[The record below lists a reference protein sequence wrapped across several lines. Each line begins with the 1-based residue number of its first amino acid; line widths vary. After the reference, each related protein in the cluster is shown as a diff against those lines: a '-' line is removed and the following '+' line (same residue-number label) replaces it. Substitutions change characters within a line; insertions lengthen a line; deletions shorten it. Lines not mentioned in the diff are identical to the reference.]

1 MISRVVEISC
11 TVGDAQRSRGSGLL
25 IAPGVVLTAAHVVDE
40 SEPEGIRVRR
50 ADTEDP
56 RDWITATARILP
68 ADADLDA
75 ALVLLDPTALSS
87 HQPDGDEEPPDIA
100 HIDVDEPLPFRA
112 IGFPSVQATEAF
124 RAEEH
129 WDLEDVRGVT
139 APYSAGRQTLLSLD
153 VTSSRPVHGRRA
165 RRRNDSGWA
174 GLSGAAVWTSGLL
187 VGVIVTDNGEFDGG
201 GRLEAVPVTRLLADR
216 DLQPHLPATWEH
228 SGARRISNLTSFSV
242 GTGQAIRIRSAQ
254 RSFSSQV
261 QENLRTS
268 LTALLH
274 VEYQLVPF
282 TGRSAELA
290 QLTAWC
296 ATPARVSYAVLSGP
310 GGSGKTRLAA
320 ELCRHAAAD
329 GWVAGIGTFAAEP
342 AQTRLEA
349 VRRPVLIVMDY
360 VDSTPDTAAELLLG
374 CLTGGARHP
383 VRVVFLARSAPAFL
397 PRLHAAMGLESHD
410 PALDLRLSQLELDGA
425 ARYQHYLA
433 ARHAFS
439 RLKGLPEP
447 DEPMPPGAI
456 PEAVPAS
463 PPEPPADLAP
473 WLRVLSTPLLLHARA
488 LLDLLPPSATTE
500 ARAVGATPADRH
512 DIDDLL
518 DRLLDREDREFW
530 APTLHRHGLDSSGP
544 RMDVF
549 AVATFAGA
557 DTDDD
562 ARLVLNQV
570 GALRDDH
577 ARAERLLQLLRETYG
592 GSPLPSVRPDLLG
605 ERLIARR
612 LIARDQVA
620 GLFGDVDRVGQR
632 SRMLEVLLR
641 MTASPSSAAAEPAR
655 RVLTQLLDERLPEL
669 ARQANDPLPDG
680 STPTSDAYL
689 FAARIAT
696 ALEQIEVPRAAAE
709 ASTVAFRAQARLHK
723 LAATVLHQ
731 AATHYQQTDDTARAI
746 RLLQDTTN
754 AYLRL
759 GRPDAATQSSDEAI
773 GYLRRAPQLGQNN
786 QLGRLLSTTSLVRMG
801 TGNVEAAIE
810 TGQQAV
816 ALAEAASRDDP
827 DGHLAALAE
836 ARRHLALAYLA
847 AGQHSAAVATL
858 HEAVHQP
865 GLLPP
870 LEAGR
875 LRLAYAMALLG
886 TADLPGALS
895 QAAQAVDRFRTAT
908 PPHPVEMSA
917 ASVILA
923 NLRALAGELEEAERE
938 IAVAVAIADTAAD
951 SDDDDVRFNRASVR
965 LSAGS
970 LLLQV
975 DQVTARRYLQEA
987 RRMFQDLSGELPDQF
1002 EFAYAMTRLAYAE
1015 ALYQLDDV
1023 DEALKEVRAADAMVE
1038 DLYARHPRRMYVLP
1052 VIAAKT
1058 RASLYFGL
1066 GRLPEAAEAISD
1078 AIDRLAELDP
1088 IGGRAH
1094 LGELYTLL
1102 ALLRLESEEFRE
1114 ALPAAE
1120 RAVAEFQRLSEDEPR
1135 TYLVQLLSAHLL
1147 QLAAAV
1153 RLSDEGFETEAD
1165 DSVRRLTD
1173 SLRDQARTDESRQCL
1188 ALVLY
1193 LRARVRYA
1201 QGELDEAIVLA
1212 QEALGVFE
1220 VMSPLFPGY
1229 HDDRR
1234 TVSTELDDWLRERDG
1249 GRTDGVASSA
1259 GSQPDTL
1266 GMLVVAPDPQQR
1278 RHRVVLG
1285 RHANQLVAAVE
1296 FRPVLVLGPQRS
1308 RKTTSMVI
1316 PTLLEWDGPAVVTSI
1331 RTDVL
1336 SGTVRQRAAMGEV
1349 AVFEP
1354 TERLVHGALVRKWNP
1369 IDDCRTWEGTVLTAR
1384 SLVEAGRLTGRSGL
1398 RDEQFWYNLA
1408 NQLLEALLFAAA
1420 ATGCTMADVHRWVK
1434 TMDTAEVSARLTV
1447 ALRYSDDGSNAVRA
1461 FAGIRALAPQTMT
1474 SVYATATTL
1483 LTAYSSAAVRRNSES
1498 DFQVDDFFDGRA
1510 NTLYLCAPP
1519 EDQRLLAPIFTMLIQ
1534 RVIAEAYRRHNSG
1547 QRQLPLLLLLDEA
1560 GNIARL
1566 ENLDTLATSAAGT
1579 DIQLVTVFHDLAQ
1592 MEAMYGEYRANS
1604 IANNHSALLL
1614 LPGNRDQRSQ
1624 QLYRSLLSDDLVLGA
1639 RHRSLRQL
1647 MPGTALC
1654 VYDHLSADV
1663 ITLRSS
1669 SHDRDLRDHAG
1680 PSVVG
1685 DEDFAPLLAFNAGP
1699 HADLNRYGLRDT

>member
-1 MISRVVEISC
+1 MINRVVEISC
-11 TVGDAQRSRGSGLL
+11 TVDGRPSRGTGLL
-25 IAPGVVLTAAHVVDE
+25 IAPGVVLTAAHVVDGA
-40 SEPEGIRVRR
+40 EPADIEVRR

-56 RDWITATARILP
+56 RAWTTATARILS
-68 ADADLDA
+68 ADPDLDA
-75 ALVLLDPTALSS
+75 AVVLLDTIWD
-87 HQPDGDEEPPDIA
+87 HVDGDEEPIEIA

-112 IGFPSVQATEAF
+112 IGFPDVQTAEPVH
-124 RAEEH
+124 AEERR
-129 WDLEDVRGVT
+129 DLEDVRGVT
-139 APYSAGRQTLLSLD
+139 APYSADRQKLLSLD
-153 VTSSRPVHGRRA
+153 VTSARPLNVRPA
-165 RRRNDSGWA
+165 RRRDESGWA
-174 GLSGAAVWTSGLL
+174 GLSGAAVWSSGLL
-187 VGVIVTDNGEFDGG
+187 VGVIVTDNRAFDGG
-201 GRLEAVPVTRLLADR
+201 SRLEAVPVTRLLADR
-216 DLQPHLPATWEH
+216 DLQEHLPRSWEH
-228 SGARRISNLTSFSV
+228 TGARRISNLLSFSV
-242 GTGQAIRIRSAQ
+242 GNGQVIRIRAAH
-254 RSFSSQV
+254 RSFGPQLR
-261 QENLRTS
+261 ENLRTS

-282 TGRSAELA
+282 TGRSVEFA
-290 QLTAWC
+290 QLRQWC
-296 ATPARVSYAVLSGP
+296 AAPARVSYAVVSGP
-310 GGSGKTRLAA
+310 AGSGKTRLAA
-320 ELCRHAAAD
+320 ELCRQAAAD
-329 GWVAGIGTFAAEP
+329 GWVAGIANFTTEP
-342 AQTRLEA
+342 AQTRLDA
-349 VRRPVLIVMDY
+349 VPRPVLIVVDY
-360 VDSTPDTAAELLLG
+360 VDNTPDTAADLLLG

-383 VRVVFLARSAPAFL
+383 VRIVFLARSATAFL

-410 PALDLRLSQLELDGA
+410 PALDLRLAQQQLDDV
-425 ARYQHYLA
+425 ARYQHYLV
-433 ARHAFS
+433 ARAAFS
-439 RLKGLPEP
+439 RLRGLPEP
-447 DEPMPPGAI
+447 DQPTGSATTDL
-456 PEAVPAS
+456 AAPA
-463 PPEPPADLAP
+463 EPPADLVP

-488 LLDLLPPSATTE
+488 LLDLLPPPAPTE
-500 ARAVGATPADRH
+500 AAAVAASPADRH

-530 APTLHRHGLDSSGP
+530 APTLLRHGLDSSGP

-557 DTDDD
+557 DTDDEARFLLDQVDTLRGDD
-562 ARLVLNQV
+562 ARV
-570 GALRDDH
+570 
-577 ARAERLLQLLRETYG
+577 ERLLQHLRETYG
-592 GSPLPSVRPDLLG
+592 GAPLPSVRPDLLG
-605 ERLIARR
+605 ERLIARQ
-612 LIARDQVA
+612 LIARDQVPR
-620 GLFGDVDRVGQR
+620 LFGDVDRVGQR

-641 MTASPSSAAAEPAR
+641 MLASPSTAAAQSAR
-655 RVLTQLLDERLPEL
+655 QVLTRLLDERLPEL
-669 ARQANDPLPDG
+669 ARQVNDPLPDG

-709 ASTVAFRAQARLHK
+709 ASTVTFRSQARLHK
-723 LAATVLHQ
+723 LAAAVLHQ
-731 AATHYQQTDDTARAI
+731 AATHYQQTDDPARAI

-759 GRPDAATQSSDEAI
+759 GQPDAATQSSDEAL
-773 GYLRRAPQLGQNN
+773 GYLRRAPQLGQDN

-810 TGQQAV
+810 TGRQAV

-847 AGQHSAAVATL
+847 AGQHRAAVTTL

-865 GLLPP
+865 GLLPS

-875 LRLAYAMALLG
+875 LRMAYAMALLA

-908 PPHPVEMSA
+908 PPRPVEMSA
-917 ASVILA
+917 ASMLLA
-923 NLRALAGELEEAERE
+923 NLRALAGELEEAQHEVE
-938 IAVAVAIADTAAD
+938 VAITIAD
-951 SDDDDVRFNRASVR
+951 SAPDDHDDEVRFNRASIR
-965 LSAGS
+965 LGAGS

-975 DQVTARRYLQEA
+975 DQEAARRYLREA
-987 RRMFQDLSGELPDQF
+987 RQIFQELSGELPDQF
-1002 EFAYAMTRLAYAE
+1002 EFAYAMTRIAYAE

-1023 DEALKEVRAADAMVE
+1023 DAALREIRAADAMVE

-1058 RASLYFGL
+1058 RAALYFGL
-1066 GRLPEAAEAISD
+1066 DRLPEAVDAISG
-1078 AIDRLAELDP
+1078 AIDRLTDLDP

-1102 ALLRLESEEFRE
+1102 GLLRLETEEFRA
-1114 ALPAAE
+1114 ALQAAE
-1120 RAVAEFQRLSEDEPR
+1120 RAVTEFQRLSEDEPR
-1135 TYLVQLLSAHLL
+1135 TYLIQTLSAHLL
-1147 QLAAAV
+1147 QLAAAA
-1153 RLSDEGFETEAD
+1153 RLSDEGFEAEAD

-1173 SLRDQARTDESRQCL
+1173 SLRDQARTDEHRQYL

-1193 LRARVRYA
+1193 LRAKVRHE
-1201 QGELDEAIVLA
+1201 QGDVDGAIVLA
-1212 QEALGVFE
+1212 QEAIGVFE

-1229 HDDRR
+1229 DDDRQ
-1234 TVSTELDDWLRERDG
+1234 TVSAELDEWLRERDG
-1249 GRTDGVASSA
+1249 GRTDLVVTPTGSS
-1259 GSQPDTL
+1259 SDTL
-1266 GMLVVAPDPQQR
+1266 DMLVVEPDLRQR

-1285 RHANQLVAAVE
+1285 RHGDQLIAAVP

-1336 SGTVRQRAAMGEV
+1336 SGTVRHRAAMGEV

-1354 TERLVHGALVRKWNP
+1354 AERLVHGSLVRKWNP

-1384 SLVEAGRLTGRSGL
+1384 SLVEAGRLAGQSGV
-1398 RDEQFWYNLA
+1398 RDEQFWYNMA
-1408 NQLLEALLFAAA
+1408 NQLLEALLYAAA
-1420 ATGCTMADVHRWVK
+1420 ATGCTMGDVHRWVK
-1434 TMDTAEVSARLTV
+1434 TMDSAEVSARLTI
-1447 ALRYSDDGSNAVRA
+1447 ALRRGADGANAVRA

-1474 SVYATATTL
+1474 SVYATTTTL
-1483 LTAYSSAAVRRNSES
+1483 LTAYSSEAVRRNSES
-1498 DFQVDDFFDGRA
+1498 DFRVDDFFDGRA

-1519 EDQRLLAPIFTMLIQ
+1519 EDQRILAPIFTTLIQ
-1534 RVIAEAYRRHNSG
+1534 RVIAEAYRRHNRG
-1547 QRQLPLLLLLDEA
+1547 ERHLPLLLLLDEA

-1614 LPGNRDQRSQ
+1614 LPGNRDQRTQ
-1624 QLYRSLLSDDLVLGA
+1624 QLYRSLLSDDLLLGA
-1639 RHRSLRQL
+1639 RHRSLRQIK
-1647 MPGTALC
+1647 PGTALC

-1669 SHDRDLRDHAG
+1669 SHDRDLRDYAG
-1680 PSVVG
+1680 PPVVG
-1685 DEDFAPLLAFNAGP
+1685 DEGFAPLLAFNA
-1699 HADLNRYGLRDT
+1699 NRLVIPGGYGRPGERV